1 MAMEYLDI
9 DLSLSADDLTVKEVA
24 HQFAETVMR
33 PISKELDAM
42 DPEQAIAEGSPLYTF
57 LKKAYELD
65 LHMGDFPEQ
74 FGGPGLSPLQAQI
87 ADEELGWGSIGLCIL
102 LGAAGMPARA
112 ALMSGNPELI
122 EEFVVPFCSCK
133 DGSIR
138 GCWAV
143 NDPDHGSDNLGFGE
157 DFFTK
162 VRSTT
167 RAKKDGDH
175 WIISGQKAAWVSGAA
190 TATHALT
197 WVELDPTKGLAGQGA
212 AIVPLDLPGCSK
224 GKALD
229 KVGMRDLN
237 QTELYFDDVRIP
249 KRYMVIDNPDKYEML
264 GTQFLVAANMMMGIE
279 STGLARAAFEE
290 AFAYCK
296 ERVQGGRP
304 LIEHYA
310 MKQRLFAMF
319 ARVETCRAIARRV
332 CSMNMNLY
340 PGFAEYA
347 MVAKTT
353 ATELA
358 FKNAHEAVQIFGGN
372 GLTKEYLIEKLFR
385 DARSGL
391 IADGNTEALQRY
403 GGQLLMES
411 YPRTRNSMLAVLR
424 NE

>member
-1 MAMEYLDI
+1 MDYLDL
-9 DLSLSADDLTVKEVA
+9 DLGLTPEDLIVQEAT
-24 HQFAETVMR
+24 HQFAEGVMR

-42 DPEQAIAEGSPLYTF
+42 EPDQVIAEGSPLYTF
-57 LKKAYELD
+57 LEKAYELD
-65 LHMGDFPEQ
+65 LHIGDFPEQ
-74 FGGPGLSPLQAQI
+74 IGGPGLSPVQIQI
-87 ADEELGWGSIGLCIL
+87 ANEELGWGGFGLCIL

-112 ALMSGNPELI
+112 ALMSGNQELI
-122 EEFVVPFCSCK
+122 EEFVVPFCNCK

-157 DFFTK
+157 DFFTE

-175 WIISGQKAAWVSGAA
+175 WIINGQKAAWISGAA

-197 WVELDPTKGLAGQGA
+197 WVEIDPTRGLAGQGA
-212 AIVPLDLPGCSK
+212 AIVPLDLPGCAK
-224 GKALD
+224 GKPL
-229 KVGMRDLN
+229 KKIGMRDLN
-237 QTELYFDDVRIP
+237 QTELFFEDVRIP

-279 STGLARAAFEE
+279 ATGLARAVFEE
-290 AFAYCK
+290 ALSYCK

-332 CSMNMNLY
+332 CSMNMRLF
-340 PGFAEYA
+340 PGCAEYA

-353 ATELA
+353 TTELA

-372 GLTKEYLIEKLFR
+372 GLTEEYLVEKLFR
-385 DARSGL
+385 DARTAL

-403 GGQLLMES
+403 GGQLLMAS
-411 YPRTRNSMLAVLR
+411 YPRTRNSMLAALR